1 MTCGSLSTCDPDSL
15 ERFFAA
21 LRSLAAGPA
30 AGHAVVGRLH
40 PHAAHAI
47 TTRRRAAQP
56 IPTSTAHLL
65 TRRRRGSNQGPRRR
79 WVRVQSELRMCSPWC
94 RGTPIYPA
102 GRPGCSG
109 ALFRPWSGDA
119 HHFALDGTWT
129 ALSPGLDTST
139 QTSTQ
144 TSTLPRHKPRHYPRH
159 PRHPST
165 AKISDYT
172 CVTCQARHTSRPST
186 PRQASTGL
194 DRPST
199 VDRGH

>member
-1 MTCGSLSTCDPDSL
+1 MRMVIFKAGSFSLSKAHQLLLLPTCDPDSL

-40 PHAAHAI
+40 SHAAHAI

-56 IPTSTAHLL
+56 IPTSTAYLL

-109 ALFRPWSGDA
+109 ALPRPWSGDA
-119 HHFALDGTWT
+119 HHLAVRQQWHDAGLISRCERPRGNFATIET
-129 ALSPGLDTST
+129 VPESSPNFAAT
-139 QTSTQ
+139 
-144 TSTLPRHKPRHYPRH
+144 
-159 PRHPST
+159 
-165 AKISDYT
+165 
-172 CVTCQARHTSRPST
+172 
-186 PRQASTGL
+186 
-194 DRPST
+194 
-199 VDRGH
+199 

>member
-1 MTCGSLSTCDPDSL
+1 MRMVIFKAGSFSLSKAHQLLLLPTCDPDSL

-56 IPTSTAHLL
+56 IPTSTAYLL

-79 WVRVQSELRMCSPWC
+79 WVRVHSELRMCSPWC

-109 ALFRPWSGDA
+109 ALPLPWSGDA

-129 ALSPGLDTST
+129 ALLDCWLS
-139 QTSTQ
+139 SVGV
-144 TSTLPRHKPRHYPRH
+144 
-159 PRHPST
+159 
-165 AKISDYT
+165 SDH
-172 CVTCQARHTSRPST
+172 VGAVKKLDMFLKARGELFPAPLVRKNY
-186 PRQASTGL
+186 
-194 DRPST
+194 
-199 VDRGH
+199 